1 MYMYVLRGRMQFA
14 KAQLWARCAKL
25 CLNAVTSHTYGSSGD
40 RLSDHGM
47 TCLSMFRDSLVSSR
61 PREITA
67 RWSTPYFLFKDA
79 CFCPEDLSWPC
90 GLGGML
96 VDPHGNQV
104 SAMSICL
111 EFHELEILEAKLLA
125 LLICLVL
132 WRKYLKNRPCVAFID
147 NNATRHV
154 RISGS
159 AKTFPHIGLVAQL
172 LEAEDRGNPHG
183 VLQSAGPSR
192 GSCVDLKVKPLPNEL
207 VAIVLKKCFGKLKQ
221 ASVNMGW
228 CGPAFAHL
236 VRYRTWHDAEFFWYV
251 RNSTWPWDDGLQ
263 PEPLSVPIVAVEN
276 EWLVRQWLTHLLS
289 AFI

>member
-132 WRKYLKNRPCVAFID
+132 WRKYLKNRPPVAFID

-221 ASVNMGW
+221 ASVNMG
-228 CGPAFAHL
+228 
-236 VRYRTWHDAEFFWYV
+236 
-251 RNSTWPWDDGLQ
+251 
-263 PEPLSVPIVAVEN
+263 
-276 EWLVRQWLTHLLS
+276 
-289 AFI
+289 